1 MKNTLLL
8 IGLISI
14 AAGMAG
20 CSGSRITSSWKSSEP
35 FSAADEKIMVIALI
49 QDKERHLQDN
59 MEDHVAGD
67 LTDLGYHAVT
77 SLQAFG
83 PKAFDGM
90 DEKTVIEKLKSS
102 GVTAVMTIV
111 LLNKKKER
119 QFVARSNQPP
129 DFGMGNSFWE
139 YRTSLYPRIYEPG
152 YYVTDTRYYWESN
165 LYELNP
171 ERLVYS
177 VQTETFNPKN
187 SWSMGHEYGHM
198 IISNMVKSRVL
209 KKQR

>member
-1 MKNTLLL
+1 MKNTVLL
-8 IGLISI
+8 IGLLSL
-14 AAGMAG
+14 AAGISG
-20 CSGSRITSSWKSSEP
+20 CTGSRITSSWKSPEP
-35 FSAADEKIMVIALI
+35 FSGADEKIMVIALI
-49 QDKERHLQDN
+49 QDKERHLQDD

-77 SLQAFG
+77 SLQTFG
-83 PKAFDGM
+83 PKAFEGM
-90 DEKTVIEKLKSS
+90 DEKTVIEKLKTS

-119 QFVARSNQPP
+119 QFVARSNQPS
-129 DFGMGNSFWE
+129 DFGIGNSFWE

-171 ERLVYS
+171 EKLVYS

-198 IISNMVKSRVL
+198 IISNMVKSHVL